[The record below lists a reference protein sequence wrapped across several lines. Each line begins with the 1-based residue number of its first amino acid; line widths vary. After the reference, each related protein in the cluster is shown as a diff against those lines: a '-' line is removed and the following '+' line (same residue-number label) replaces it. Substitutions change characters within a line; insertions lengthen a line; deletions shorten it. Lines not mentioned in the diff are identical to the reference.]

1 MSQTG
6 AGESIVSEITVNASR
21 ERIFAALTV
30 PAERIAWWG
39 GGSAIFKTEAMD
51 SDLRVGGKWE
61 MRGMTGERPF
71 SISGEYR
78 EVDRP
83 RALAFTWSPSW
94 APEAAGSLVRF
105 ELIDQ
110 SGSTLVRITHSGLTP
125 EAAQVHSG
133 WANILGEARGTPNC
147 GPIMARFS
155 AISPSGSDSIVPAS
169 ISRTL

>member
-1 MSQTG
+1 MSQTS
-6 AGESIVSEITVNASR
+6 ADESIVTEITIEATP
-21 ERIFAALTV
+21 ERIFDALTV
-30 PAERIAWWG
+30 PAERLAWWG

-71 SISGEYR
+71 SITGEYR

-94 APEAAGSLVRF
+94 SPEAAGSLVRF

-110 SGSTLVRITHSGLTP
+110 SGATLVRIT
-125 EAAQVHSG
+125 
-133 WANILGEARGTPNC
+133 
-147 GPIMARFS
+147 
-155 AISPSGSDSIVPAS
+155 
-169 ISRTL
+169 

>member
-1 MSQTG
+1 MSQTSS
-6 AGESIVSEITVNASR
+6 GESIVSEITIESSP
-21 ERIFAALTV
+21 ERIFDALTN
-30 PAERIAWWG
+30 PQERVAWWG
-39 GGSAIFKTEAMD
+39 GGGANARFKTDAMD

-94 APEAAGSLVRF
+94 APDAAGSLVRF

-110 SGSTLVRITHSGLTP
+110 NGATLVRITHSGLTA
-125 EAAQVHSG
+125 EAAKAHAG
-133 WANILGEARGTPNC
+133 WANILGWLKAHAES
-147 GPIMARFS
+147 S
-155 AISPSGSDSIVPAS
+155 AP
-169 ISRTL
+169 

>member
-6 AGESIVSEITVNASR
+6 ANETIVSEITIDA
-21 ERIFAALTV
+21 
-30 PAERIAWWG
+30 PAERIFEAISDPTERVAWWG

-71 SISGEYR
+71 TISGEYR

-94 APEAAGSLVRF
+94 SPEAANSVVRF
-105 ELIDQ
+105 ELIE
-110 SGSTLVRITHSGLTP
+110 SGGSTLVRITHSQLTP
-125 EAAQVHSG
+125 DAAKVHSG
-133 WANILGEARGTPNC
+133 WGNILGWLKAFAEKA
-147 GPIMARFS
+147 
-155 AISPSGSDSIVPAS
+155 
-169 ISRTL
+169 